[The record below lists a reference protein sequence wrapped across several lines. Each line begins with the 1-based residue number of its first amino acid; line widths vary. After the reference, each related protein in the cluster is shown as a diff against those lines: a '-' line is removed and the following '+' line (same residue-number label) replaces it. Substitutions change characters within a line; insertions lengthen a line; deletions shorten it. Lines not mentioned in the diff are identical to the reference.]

1 MPIPELLKHAL
12 HLVMQDSNAAGLPGN
27 FADIFAPT
35 QPEPVLFPRKSL
47 TQVFAVLLM
56 RSAYEAV
63 DDLNFI
69 PMVRLALCLCTCAPH
84 VQWRDASRP
93 GTACVDYGDIWHHT

>member
-1 MPIPELLKHAL
+1 MPITELLNHNV
-12 HLVMQDSNAAGLPGN
+12 HLVLQGSCAAGLPGN
-27 FADIFAPT
+27 FADFFSPS

-69 PMVRLALCLCTCAPH
+69 PMVRLASLLTPLVCNGGMPSDCAL
-84 VQWRDASRP
+84 QI
-93 GTACVDYGDIWHHT
+93 YIMKIWQHT

>member
-1 MPIPELLKHAL
+1 MPVPQLLKDDVY
-12 HLVMQDSNAAGLPGN
+12 LVLQGSYAAGLPGN
-27 FADIFAPT
+27 FADFFAPS

-69 PMVRLALCLCTCAPH
+69 PMVRLALCLCNHAH
-84 VQWRDASRP
+84 RVQWWDAQRR
-93 GTACVDYGDIWHHT
+93 I

>member
-1 MPIPELLKHAL
+1 MPVPQLLTHDVHMVL
-12 HLVMQDSNAAGLPGN
+12 QGSCAAGLPGN
-27 FADIFAPT
+27 FADFFSPS

-69 PMVRLALCLCTCAPH
+69 PMV
-84 VQWRDASRP
+84 
-93 GTACVDYGDIWHHT
+93 